1 MKREVKE
8 EYAFSTQ
15 KNVKDSLTA
24 TSLSINNSDL
34 IEIGIFDSQKTNK
47 TDNEGNRKDSR
58 HDKISAERKFD
69 EYLLE
74 AIDEALTSLGEAVK
88 NTVYIQLENSFNMP
102 KKEIPM
108 QIDEFTDII
117 HKIFGLGASRL
128 EIRIMKNLHSKIKVN
143 IEMTQLE
150 WPVSKWIVEEMSFTE
165 YVYNA
170 HKSYCGLQQKFEEN
184 HSTENDFE

>member
-1 MKREVKE
+1 MKREVKG
-8 EYAFSTQ
+8 EYAFSAQ

-24 TSLSINNSDL
+24 TSLSINESDL
-34 IEIGIFDSQKTNK
+34 VEIGIFDSQKTDK
-47 TDNEGNRKDSR
+47 TDDECKRKDSSR
-58 HDKISAERKFD
+58 DKISAERNFN

-74 AIDEALTSLGEAVK
+74 AIDEALISLGEAVK

-170 HKSYCGLQQKFEEN
+170 HKSYCDLQQKFEEN
-184 HSTENDFE
+184 HPTENDFE

>member
-8 EYAFSTQ
+8 EYAFSAQ

-24 TSLSINNSDL
+24 TSLSINESDL
-34 IEIGIFDSQKTNK
+34 VEIGIFDSQKTDK
-47 TDNEGNRKDSR
+47 TDDEGNRKDSSR
-58 HDKISAERKFD
+58 DKISAERKFN

-74 AIDEALTSLGEAVK
+74 AIDEALISLGEAVK

-170 HKSYCGLQQKFEEN
+170 HKSYCDLQQKFEEN
-184 HSTENDFE
+184 HPTENDFE

>member
-1 MKREVKE
+1 MKREVKG
-8 EYAFSTQ
+8 EYAFSAQ

-24 TSLSINNSDL
+24 TSLSINESDL
-34 IEIGIFDSQKTNK
+34 VEIGIFDSQKTDK
-47 TDNEGNRKDSR
+47 TDDEGNRKDSSR
-58 HDKISAERKFD
+58 DKISAERKFN

-74 AIDEALTSLGEAVK
+74 AIDEALISLGEAVK

-170 HKSYCGLQQKFEEN
+170 HKSYCDLQQKFEEN
-184 HSTENDFE
+184 HPTENDFE